1 MLGEAAVEGN
11 HDRACRL
18 RPPPRPGRGGSR
30 VIPALACAAG
40 LLGLV
45 AGSFLNCVADRVP
58 AGQPVMAPRAA
69 CPACG
74 RRARVGDRV
83 PLLSWLLRRGRCS
96 DCGAVVSVRYPLVE
110 VVTAAAFA
118 GLVFLLGASWAL
130 PGYWWAAGA
139 AIALTLTDLDHRRIP
154 DRILVPG
161 IIGAG
166 VLLAAAALLEG
177 DPWAI
182 ARALAGG
189 AAYFGLLL
197 VVALGARGG
206 FGFGDVKLGLLLG
219 VVLAY
224 RSWGTLAV
232 GAFAAFALGGLA
244 AVILLIAR
252 RVGRKDAIPFG
263 PAMVAG
269 AALAL
274 ACGELIARW
283 YLG

>member
-1 MLGEAAVEGN
+1 M
-11 HDRACRL
+11 
-18 RPPPRPGRGGSR
+18 
-30 VIPALACAAG
+30 IPALACVAA

-45 AGSFLNCVADRVP
+45 AGSLVNVVAERVP
-58 AGQPVMAPRAA
+58 AGRPVELARTA

-74 RRARVGDRV
+74 RPARARDHLPV
-83 PLLSWLLRRGRCS
+83 LSWLLRRGRCR

-110 VVTAAAFA
+110 VITAGAFA

-161 IIGAG
+161 IVGAV
-166 VLLAAAALLEG
+166 VLLAATAWPEG
-177 DPWAI
+177 MPWAMG
-182 ARALAGG
+182 RGLAGG

-197 VVALGARGG
+197 VVALAARGG
-206 FGFGDVKLGLLLG
+206 FGFGDVKLGFLLG
-219 VVLAY
+219 LILAY
-224 RSWGTLAV
+224 RSWATLAV
-232 GAFAAFALGGLA
+232 GAFAAFVLGGLA
-244 AVILLIAR
+244 AVALLIAR

-274 ACGELIARW
+274 AFGEVIARW